1 MDFENNLK
9 SCLKGDGKAPLA
21 TVRCSDNFN
30 MRSVIVTRESL
41 WRLCGYGSTSADRYL
56 DDQVRPAVTIL
67 MFVVNKKKTG
77 TGGECVAGTTGTRSS
92 AVYRSSGIKLINTTV
107 K

>member
-67 MFVVNKKKTG
+67 MFVVNNKKTG
-77 TGGECVAGTTGTRSS
+77 TGGEW
-92 AVYRSSGIKLINTTV
+92 YWYKIKCSLQELRYNNCKMIYAFQCI
-107 K
+107 

>member
-1 MDFENNLK
+1 MDFESSLK

-21 TVRCSDNFN
+21 TVRCSDNFI

-56 DDQVRPAVTIL
+56 DDQVRPAETIL
-67 MFVVNKKKTG
+67 MFVVNKKKLVQAVNALLGLLVQDQVQFTG
-77 TGGECVAGTTGTRSS
+77 APV
-92 AVYRSSGIKLINTTV
+92 
-107 K
+107 